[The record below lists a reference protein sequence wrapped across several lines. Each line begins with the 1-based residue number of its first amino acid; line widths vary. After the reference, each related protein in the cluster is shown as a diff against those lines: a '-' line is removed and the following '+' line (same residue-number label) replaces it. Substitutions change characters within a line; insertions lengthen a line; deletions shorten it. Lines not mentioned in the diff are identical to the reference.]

1 MPKVK
6 SDKKPASIVTNLNN
20 TTPTV
25 INYPPLQPAPPIAL
39 VSPTKSDSM
48 SLAHPGGALLFQKQR
63 LNEEEHAL
71 LQNPP
76 YQLTLSLNELLS
88 PARKN
93 RKNKSK
99 PENKIPRPQNAWVLF
114 RKDYEANQRMRFPD
128 KALKMKNVS
137 TDAGDVWRNQPSKVK
152 RFFEI
157 LSRLAH
163 EQHKALYPGYKYTP
177 KKKVPKETNKDWI
190 FHDSVKQTN
199 DAQALGGIPV
209 ANNTITSDVT
219 VRQIETPIKTSPHYD
234 SSPLSSPLS
243 STTSSMSPG
252 CSSPVFIN
260 SPTSPVDSFVSP
272 SPCDMGFLF
281 SSTPQPF
288 PHVDYTND
296 LTVDAGPS
304 NFGSTPDGDD
314 LFILGGYDFRN
325 ADYETFQHLIQLAQ
339 SVLDNSSVVYKKEIE
354 SNKFN
359 MEDNTNVI
367 EGLADNLA
375 QRIKSDTDTYIN
387 QNANMTMLNSTVSAE
402 VNHSFENYWQ
412 STSTSIDTNFSDS
425 FNGNITT
432 ASSIQQVSQISI
444 STSQL
449 PASIPDYLIDEYDT
463 AFFAG
468 NFSGVQIDSLFD
480 TSTTSFF

>member
-6 SDKKPASIVTNLNN
+6 SDKKPANIVTNLNN
-20 TTPTV
+20 TTTPTV
-25 INYPPLQPAPPIAL
+25 INYPPLQPAPPITL

-48 SLAHPGGALLFQKQR
+48 SLAHPGGALLFQKQC

-76 YQLTLSLNELLS
+76 YQLTLSLSELLS

-177 KKKVPKETNKDWI
+177 KKKVPKENNKDWI
-190 FHDSVKQTN
+190 FHDSVKQAN

-209 ANNTITSDVT
+209 TNNTVTSDIT
-219 VRQIETPIKTSPHYD
+219 VRQIDTPVKTSPHYD

-243 STTSSMSPG
+243 STTSSMSPN
-252 CSSPVFIN
+252 CSSPIFIN

-288 PHVDYTND
+288 SHVDYTND

-304 NFGSTPDGDD
+304 TFGNTRDGDD

-325 ADYETFQHLIQLAQ
+325 ADYETFQQLIQLAQ
-339 SVLDNSSVVYKKEIE
+339 SVLDNSPTVYKKEIE
-354 SNKFN
+354 SNTENNIKTTK
-359 MEDNTNVI
+359 D
-367 EGLADNLA
+367 LADNSI
-375 QRIKSDTDTYIN
+375 QRAKSETDIYIN
-387 QNANMTMLNSTVSAE
+387 PNANMTMLNGNLSAE
-402 VNHSFENYWQ
+402 VNHNFENYWQ

-425 FNGNITT
+425 FNRNITTT